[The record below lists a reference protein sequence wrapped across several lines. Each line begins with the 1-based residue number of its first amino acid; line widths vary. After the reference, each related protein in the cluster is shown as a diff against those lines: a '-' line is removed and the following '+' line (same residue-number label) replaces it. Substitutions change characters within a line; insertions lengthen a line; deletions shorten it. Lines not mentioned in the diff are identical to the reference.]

1 MEEREVL
8 AKRANKL
15 IYREGDRVYKVF
27 DRSFPKAD
35 VLNEAL
41 NQARIEETGLPIPK
55 VLNVSVTEQ
64 GEWTIVQEY
73 AKGKTMAQLMEEEP
87 ENRERYL
94 EQFVDLQLLIHSK
107 RSPLLNK
114 LKDKLD
120 RQINTYDKISPNAR
134 FIIRGRLDGMP
145 KHEKVLHGDFNPGN
159 IIVSEDGTCRILDWA
174 HATQGNAAA
183 DAANTYLML
192 TLQDEE
198 LAEAYLVLFCQKS
211 GTARHYVQQWLSIV
225 AASRKTKEISEEQK
239 LLNHWMNV
247 LEYE

>member
-27 DRSFPKAD
+27 GHSFPKAD

-94 EQFVDLQLLIHSK
+94 EQFVDLQLLVHSK

-120 RQINTYDKISPNAR
+120 RQINTYEKISPNAR

-159 IIVSEDGTCRILDWA
+159 IVVSEDGTCRILDWA

-198 LAEAYLVLFCQKS
+198 LAEAYLALFCQKS

-225 AASRKTKEISEEQK
+225 AASRKTKEIPEEQK